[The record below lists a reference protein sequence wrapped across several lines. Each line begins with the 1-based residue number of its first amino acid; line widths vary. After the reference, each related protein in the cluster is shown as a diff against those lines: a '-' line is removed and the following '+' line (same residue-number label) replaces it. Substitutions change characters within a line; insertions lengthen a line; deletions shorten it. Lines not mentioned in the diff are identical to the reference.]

1 MLKPLV
7 TGAILA
13 IAAALVLALGQ
24 GSDLEHSALL
34 GAALGGVL
42 GLVHPEQGLGRL
54 GGALIGFLVA
64 WAGFALRA
72 AVLPDTTAGRAVAA
86 AAVLL
91 VCALVAGLSR
101 NRLPLWSMLLGG
113 AALIAAYEAT
123 YRNAPALFLTESPR
137 AATTIGL
144 AAAVGV
150 LLTSLVHALLPDRA
164 KDTEAERGRT
174 PIRALRDRFADR
186 DDQTT
191 DSMDDLLGDKA

>member
-7 TGAILA
+7 TGVLLA
-13 IAAALVLALGQ
+13 VAAALVLTLGQ
-24 GSDLEHSALL
+24 GSDLEHAALL

-42 GLVHPEQGLGRL
+42 GLVHPEQGVGRL
-54 GGALIGFLVA
+54 AGAVLGFLVA

-91 VCALVAGLSR
+91 ICALVAGLSR

-113 AALIAAYEAT
+113 AALVAAYEAT

-137 AATTIGL
+137 AATTIGV

-150 LLTSLVHALLPDRA
+150 LLTSLAHVVLPDRSRDA
-164 KDTEAERGRT
+164 EAETGRT
-174 PIRALRDRFADR
+174 PNRALRDRLRRR
-186 DDQTT
+186 DTEPT
-191 DSMDDLLGDKA
+191 ESMDDLLGDKA